1 MAKDQADYAQENTQ
15 RAMQAAS
22 VGANW
27 MAEIAE
33 QNLNQG
39 KVTVEGMLT
48 IVSKVSDG
56 FVQQASAVQEH
67 SVSLAEEMAKNAFEF
82 GNKMIRVRSPEEWA
96 EAQSEFLSRQAQTF
110 SECSKSLGQRLVQE
124 TKEATATSLNEA
136 RKRTKA
142 A

>member
-15 RAMQAAS
+15 RAIHAAN

-39 KVTVEGMLT
+39 KVAVEGMLT
-48 IVSKVSDG
+48 IVGKVSDG

-67 SVSLAEEMAKNAFEF
+67 SVALVEEMARNAFDF
-82 GNKMIRVRSPEEWA
+82 GNKMIRIRSPEEWA
-96 EAQSEFLSRQAQTF
+96 EARSEFLSRQAQTF
-110 SECSKSLGQRLVQE
+110 SECSKSLGQRLVHE
-124 TKEATATSLNEA
+124 TKEATASSSNEA
-136 RKRTKA
+136 RRRTKA

>member
-1 MAKDQADYAQENTQ
+1 MAKDQPDYAQENAQ
-15 RAMQAAS
+15 HAMHAAT

-27 MAEIAE
+27 IAEIAE

-39 KVTVEGMLT
+39 KVAIDGMLT
-48 IVSKVSDG
+48 MIGKMSDG
-56 FVQQASAVQEH
+56 FVQQASAVHEH
-67 SVSLAEEMAKNAFEF
+67 SVALAQDTARNAFEF
-82 GNKMIRVRSPEEWA
+82 GNKMLRIRSPEEWA

-110 SECSKSLGQRLVQE
+110 SECSKNLGQRLVHE
-124 TKEATATSLNEA
+124 TKEATATTLSEA